1 MIIVDTS
8 VWVDYFN
15 GKDNNHTDTLDK
27 ALVDGQVAIGDIIF
41 LEILQGF
48 RNDTHYKQARSTLG
62 TLEHFQMLGNEM
74 VLDCADNYRAL
85 RKSGITIRRTT
96 DVIIA
101 TFCIKNKITLL
112 FQDRDFKPFVEN
124 LKMKSAI

>member
-1 MIIVDTS
+1 MIIADTS

-15 GKDNNHTDTLDK
+15 GNDTKYTDTLDK
-27 ALVDGQVAIGDIIF
+27 ALIDGQVAIGDIIF

-48 RNDTHYKQARSTLG
+48 RNDAHYKRARSTLG
-62 TLEHFQMLGNEM
+62 TLEHFQMLGNDM
-74 VLDCADNYRAL
+74 VLECADNYRAL
-85 RKSGITIRRTT
+85 RKTGITVRRTT

-101 TFCIKNKITLL
+101 TFCIKNRTPLL
-112 FQDRDFKPFVEN
+112 FQDRDFIPFVEK